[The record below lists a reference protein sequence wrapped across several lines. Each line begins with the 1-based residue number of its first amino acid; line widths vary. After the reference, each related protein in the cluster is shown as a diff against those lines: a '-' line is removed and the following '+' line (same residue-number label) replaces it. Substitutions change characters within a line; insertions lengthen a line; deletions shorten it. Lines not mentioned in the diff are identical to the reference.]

1 MSQKIEV
8 VPPKKRNPPKPVTK
22 KGVGNVTRFRQ
33 ALSTVV
39 SLSDLMDGNIREI
52 NIEEDIFGV
61 PHTDRIGIDDMN
73 EILLDDM
80 MIGGYN
86 LHAYIR

>member
-1 MSQKIEV
+1 
-8 VPPKKRNPPKPVTK
+8 
-22 KGVGNVTRFRQ
+22 
-33 ALSTVV
+33 
-39 SLSDLMDGNIREI
+39 MDGNIREI